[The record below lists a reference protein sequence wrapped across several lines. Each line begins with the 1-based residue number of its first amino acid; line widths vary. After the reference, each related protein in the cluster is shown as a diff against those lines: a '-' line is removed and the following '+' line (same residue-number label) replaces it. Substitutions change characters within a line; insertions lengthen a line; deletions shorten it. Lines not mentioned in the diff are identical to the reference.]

1 MSTVTNITVRLIKL
15 MPSSISKTPENL
27 STIFFWRFQVVW
39 KWNIGVKWVKWVFC
53 WIWSKLLMIAL
64 PLFATWNIINA
75 TLSILILLHTKWSF
89 PLMISEMVGIVNEKL
104 LFYALSNFQ
113 VVLVYDFEQ
122 VFISWED
129 NQR

>member
-104 LFYALSNFQ
+104 LFYALSNVQ

>member
-1 MSTVTNITVRLIKL
+1 MSTVTTITVRLIKL

-104 LFYALSNFQ
+104 LFYALSNVQ